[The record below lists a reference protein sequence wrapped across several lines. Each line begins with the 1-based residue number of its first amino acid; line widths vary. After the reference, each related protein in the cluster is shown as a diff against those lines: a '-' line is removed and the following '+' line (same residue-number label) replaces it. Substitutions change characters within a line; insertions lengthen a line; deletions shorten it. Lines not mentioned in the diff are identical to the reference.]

1 MTCRLNVTFGL
12 FVAALIVSIAVPSVV
27 AAQETPRP
35 RVEVAFVLDTTG
47 SMAGLIEGAKAKIWD
62 TANLIISAEPT
73 PDIRFGLIG
82 YRDRGDAY
90 ITEFHDL
97 TDDIDAIYGHLRGFG
112 ADGGGDGPESVN
124 QALNEAVTRMSWSD
138 GDGVLRIIFLVGDAP
153 PHMDYADDVR
163 YHLSVEQAT
172 ERGIVVNTIQCGEW
186 AETAQIW
193 QEIAQLGN
201 GEYASIGQSGDVVV
215 IATPFD
221 EQLAELN
228 RELGTTIVPYGVR
241 AEREAIAGYQDAAE
255 EAAPA
260 EAADR
265 LRFRAASGRVGGA
278 SGDLLDAITAGEID
292 LESVDEE
299 QLPENLRSMSVEE
312 RQAFVAVKQ
321 QRRGELQTQIND
333 LLSQRQAFIDAERA
347 AMREAGGLTGF
358 DAEVDRMI
366 REQASEIGISF
377 E

>member
-1 MTCRLNVTFGL
+1 MSL
-12 FVAALIVSIAVPSVV
+12 FVSLTLPTIAS
-27 AAQETPRP
+27 AQETPVPEPARP

-153 PHMDYADDVR
+153 PHMDYADDVA
-163 YHLSVEQAT
+163 YTLSVEQAT
-172 ERGIVVNTIQCGEW
+172 ERGIVVNAIQCGTW
-186 AETAQIW
+186 AETTQVW
-193 QEIAQLGN
+193 QQIAQLGN
-201 GEYASIGQSGDVVV
+201 GEYAAIGQSGDVVV

-228 RELGTTIVPYGVR
+228 REIGTTIVPYGVS
-241 AEREAIAGYQDAAE
+241 AERDAIAGYQAAAE

-260 EAADR
+260 QAADR
-265 LRFRAASGRVGGA
+265 LRFRAASGTVGGA
-278 SGDLLDAITAGEID
+278 SGDLVDAINAGTVD
-292 LESVDEE
+292 LESVDEDH
-299 QLPENLRSMSVEE
+299 LPENLRGMSTDERRAFVAEKQARRSE
-312 RQAFVAVKQ
+312 LQAQVNDLLAQRQAFV
-321 QRRGELQTQIND
+321 
-333 LLSQRQAFIDAERA
+333 DAERA

-366 REQASEIGISF
+366 REQAADIGITF